1 MSQKTLESEALIK
14 ENDQEKQNQKIVMIS
29 NINEDKG
36 DEIQNIMN
44 DMLSSIEVSLLKKKK
59 RNSNKG
65 GY

>member
-14 ENDQEKQNQKIVMIS
+14 ENDQEKQSQKLVLMS

-44 DMLSSIEVSLLKKKK
+44 DMLSTIEVSLLKKKK
-59 RNSNKG
+59 RSSNKG

>member
-1 MSQKTLESEALIK
+1 
-14 ENDQEKQNQKIVMIS
+14 MIS

-44 DMLSSIEVSLLKKKK
+44 DMLSTIEVSLLKKKK

>member
-14 ENDQEKQNQKIVMIS
+14 ENDQEKQSQKLVLMS

-44 DMLSSIEVSLLKKKK
+44 DMLSTIEVSLLKKKK

>member
-44 DMLSSIEVSLLKKKK
+44 DMLSTIEVSLLKKKK